1 MKQNKFQSKGERAL
15 YGIYLLSKGEK
26 NPITVEDLAVRL
38 WKLYPLEFCM
48 KGYPEF
54 PNVDIQKYLTKL
66 KVHNLIS
73 GGVTNYKITTKG
85 IKRVEET
92 LKTSQ
97 EKRKKL
103 SETDVSISRELRG
116 DILRILN
123 SKVYKY
129 YLTEKNPE
137 FIEID
142 FFEFLGTSP
151 RSFHDKRNSQFVS
164 KINLIRNDLVKYCE
178 LNKDKDKNLKN
189 ILELWRIL
197 NNKFGEILK

>member
-1 MKQNKFQSKGERAL
+1 MKQDKFQSKGEKAL
-15 YGIYLLSKGEK
+15 YGIYLLIKEGKS
-26 NPITVEDLAVRL
+26 PITVEDLAVKL

-66 KVHNLIS
+66 KIYNLIS
-73 GGVTNYKITTKG
+73 GGVTNYKMTSKG
-85 IKRVEET
+85 VKRVEET

-97 EKRKKL
+97 EKTKKL
-103 SETDVSISRELRG
+103 SETDATISRELKSE
-116 DILRILN
+116 IFRILN

-129 YLTEKNPE
+129 YITEKNPE

-151 RSFHDKRNSQFVS
+151 RSFHDKRNSQFLS

-178 LNKDKDKNLKN
+178 LNKDKDNNLKN
-189 ILELWRIL
+189 ILNLWKIL
-197 NNKFGEILK
+197 NDKFGEILK